1 MAFHHFSALVS
12 MSPPSQTTSD
22 LSILI
27 FFLLDREKRKNQTLA
42 KEIFGRKR
50 RQSAPTAGASRKP
63 GSGPS
68 LASRVGVAKAST
80 PKVSPELTSHLH
92 LPSPVARK
100 DSLTVFQQTARSTAA
115 PAKFGKK
122 AQLPAGNVDADWTHD
137 LHALNNPSSFIPTG
151 PSAKNGKFGRKAHLQ
166 NLLNASASS
175 PNLNAQFNVVKG
187 SGLSIKGIAGPC
199 IVQAQNFAPG
209 TTAADIESAMV
220 AVGGKILA
228 CKLIATSPSVIAE
241 IVFETKEGANCV
253 IDTFHNQTVSTFLLF

>member
-1 MAFHHFSALVS
+1 
-12 MSPPSQTTSD
+12 MSSPSQTTFD
-22 LSILI
+22 LRILI

-42 KEIFGRKR
+42 KEIFGRNR

-68 LASRVGVAKAST
+68 LASRVGVAKASI

-92 LPSPVARK
+92 LPSSVVTRK
-100 DSLTVFQQTARSTAA
+100 DSLTVSQQTARSTAA
-115 PAKFGKK
+115 PAKFAKK
-122 AQLPAGNVDADWTHD
+122 AQFPAGNVDADWTHD
-137 LHALNNPSSFIPTG
+137 LHALNNPASFIPTG

-166 NLLNASASS
+166 KLLNASASS
-175 PNLNAQFNVVKG
+175 PNLNSQFNVVKG
-187 SGLSIKGIAGPC
+187 TGLSIKGIAGPC

-220 AVGGKILA
+220 PVGGKILA